1 MKVKV
6 SNIKRIHTY
15 SEWEQACYL
24 KIEEVILS
32 ASAKKNIV
40 LSGGRTPIRIYQ
52 RIGGLLESLPESNIK
67 DIRFFLVDERD
78 VSIESSRSNSSMIMK
93 TIGRNLVSPFDPTH
107 QSPESYY
114 KQMCLELGEA
124 GIFDL
129 VVLGCGE
136 DGHTASLFPDT
147 LLLKEQCSSFM
158 ENKLPSGERRY
169 SMTLSLINSAKK
181 KVVFVNDNKEKLKY
195 FSSATL
201 NAGAYPI
208 HQVLSAPNTEVIIHE
223 EL

>member
-1 MKVKV
+1 M
-6 SNIKRIHTY
+6 SRIKRIHSY

-24 KIEEVILS
+24 QIASVILS
-32 ASAKKNIV
+32 DSGKKNIA
-40 LSGGRTPIRIYQ
+40 LSGGSTPIPIYQ
-52 RIGGLLESLPESNIK
+52 RIGELLESLPESKIK
-67 DIRFFLVDERD
+67 NVRFFLVDERD
-78 VSIESSRSNSSMIMK
+78 VSLESSRSNSAMIMK
-93 TIGRNLVSPFDPTH
+93 TIGRNFVVPFDPTH
-107 QSPESYY
+107 QSPESYHRY
-114 KQMCLELGEA
+114 MSQELGAA
-124 GIFDL
+124 GVFDL

-147 LLLKEQCSSFM
+147 LLLKDKSSSFM
-158 ENKLPSGERRY
+158 ENKLPSGELRY

>member
-1 MKVKV
+1 M
-6 SNIKRIHTY
+6 SRIKRVHSY
-15 SEWEQACYL
+15 SEWQHACYDE
-24 KIEEVILS
+24 IASVILS
-32 ASAKKNIV
+32 ASGKKNIA
-40 LSGGRTPIRIYQ
+40 LSGGNTPIPIYE
-52 RIGGLLESLPESNIK
+52 RIGELLDSLPESRIRG
-67 DIRFFLVDERD
+67 IRFFLVDERD

-93 TIGRNLVSPFDPTH
+93 TIGRNLVFPFDPTH

-114 KQMCLELGEA
+114 RQMCLELGEA

-147 LLLKEQCSSFM
+147 LLLKEKCSSFM
-158 ENKLPSGERRY
+158 ENKLPSGELRY
-169 SMTLSLINSAKK
+169 SMTLSLINSAKR

-201 NAGAYPI
+201 NAGPYPI
-208 HQVLSAPNTEVIIHE
+208 HQVLSTPNTEVILHE
-223 EL
+223 KL

>member
-1 MKVKV
+1 MSK
-6 SNIKRIHTY
+6 IKRIHSY

-24 KIEEVILS
+24 ELARVILS
-32 ASAKKNIV
+32 ASKKKNIA
-40 LSGGRTPIRIYQ
+40 LSGGSTPIRIYQ
-52 RIGGLLESLPESNIK
+52 RIGELLDSLPESIIK

-78 VSIESSRSNSSMIMK
+78 VSIESSRSNSAMIME

-107 QSPESYY
+107 QPPENYY
-114 KQMCLELGEA
+114 RQICLELGEA

-147 LLLKEQCSSFM
+147 LLLKEKCCSFM
-158 ENKLPSGERRY
+158 ENKLPSGELRY
-169 SMTLSLINSAKK
+169 SMTLPLINSAKK

-201 NAGAYPI
+201 NAGAFPI
-208 HQVLSAPNTEVIIHE
+208 HQVLSTPNTEVIIHE
-223 EL
+223 EI

>member
-1 MKVKV
+1 MT
-6 SNIKRIHTY
+6 SFKRFHSY

-24 KIEEVILS
+24 EIASVILC
-32 ASAKKNIV
+32 ASKKKNIA
-40 LSGGRTPIRIYQ
+40 LSGGSTPIRIYQ
-52 RIGGLLESLPESNIK
+52 RIGGLLESLPESK
-67 DIRFFLVDERD
+67 TKSIRFFLVDERN
-78 VSIESSRSNSSMIMK
+78 VSIESSLSNSAMIMN
-93 TIGRNLVSPFDPTH
+93 TIGKTLVVPFDPTL

-114 KQMCLELGEA
+114 RQICQELGAA

-136 DGHTASLFPDT
+136 DGHTASLVPDT
-147 LLLKEQCSSFM
+147 LLLNEKCNSFM
-158 ENKLPSGERRY
+158 QNKLLSGELRY

-195 FSSATL
+195 FSSNTL
-201 NAGAYPI
+201 NVGAYPI

>member
-1 MKVKV
+1 M
-6 SNIKRIHTY
+6 SSIKRIHSY

-24 KIEEVILS
+24 KIEEIILS
-32 ASAKKNIV
+32 ASGKKNIA
-40 LSGGRTPIRIYQ
+40 LSGGSTPIPIYQ
-52 RIGGLLESLPESNIK
+52 RIGELLESLPESKTK

-93 TIGRNLVSPFDPTH
+93 TIGRNLVVPFDPTH
-107 QSPESYY
+107 QSPESYHR
-114 KQMCLELGEA
+114 QICQELGAA

-147 LLLKEQCSSFM
+147 LLLNEKCSSFM
-158 ENKLPSGERRY
+158 ENKLLSGELRY

-195 FSSATL
+195 FSSVTL
-201 NAGAYPI
+201 NSGAYPI
-208 HQVLSAPNTEVIIHE
+208 HQVLSTPNTEVIIHE